1 MVVSLSRGIL
11 HGYSLWPKL
20 KVSCASLN
28 TTVANP
34 ILGIVKMTVEDLLG
48 QSERPVEPLPY
59 LGQIVQ
65 K

>member
-1 MVVSLSRGIL
+1 MISLSRGIL
-11 HGYSLWPKL
+11 HGYSLWLKL
-20 KVSCASLN
+20 KVSRASLN
-28 TTVANP
+28 TATADP
-34 ILGIVKMTVEDLLG
+34 ILWIVKMTVEDFLG

>member
-1 MVVSLSRGIL
+1 MVISLSRGIL
-11 HGYSLWPKL
+11 HGYSLWLKL

-34 ILGIVKMTVEDLLG
+34 ILGVVKMAVEDFLRQG
-48 QSERPVEPLPY
+48 ERPVEPLPY

>member
-1 MVVSLSRGIL
+1 MVSLSRGIL

-34 ILGIVKMTVEDLLG
+34 ILRIVKMTVEDFLG
-48 QSERPVEPLPY
+48 QCEWPVEPLPY